1 MQPLSRDLDLNI
13 KKLYSTFPI
22 SKSFDFLTRNLFL
35 GETKAFWIGINGMCK
50 MDVLQQI
57 FSDLQNPQYMTDN
70 KVENI
75 LNYMNARL
83 GYAQASL
90 CDNWEALTH
99 KLLSG
104 PTVLFIDGFDQA
116 IIIDVRNYP
125 SRNVEEPDTEKVTLG
140 ARDGFVES
148 MLSNTN
154 LIRRRIRSP
163 KLTFE
168 TMTLGEESQTDIAIG
183 YLESSADP
191 KLLWKLKKTLQNLTV
206 TSLTMGAK
214 SLEELL
220 MPKRWFHPLPCMH
233 YTERPDVACSFLTE
247 GHIVLIVDTSP
258 SVLVLP
264 CTIFQFTQSPEDYYK
279 SPIVGTYFRLVRYLC
294 IPISLL
300 IMPVFL
306 LLTGYFPQ
314 LSEKWNLLSTGSLP
328 TPTIIFYVFASEGT
342 INRKSAARFSDI
354 GAALSVTEK
363 LNRWLLSCQVLNILN
378 YFLRFFNCCDRKKFI
393 IRYSQEGCSYI
404 CSAYYFKRKHIFVF
418 TLCKPV
424 FLF

>member
-1 MQPLSRDLDLNI
+1 MQPLSRDLDQNI

-104 PTVLFIDGFDQA
+104 PTVLFIDDFDQA

-125 SRNVEEPDTEKVTLG
+125 SRSVEEPDTEKVTLG

-168 TMTLGEESQTDIAIG
+168 TMTLGEESQTDIVIG

-279 SPIVGTYFRLVRYLC
+279 SPIVGTYFRLIRYLC

-300 IMPVFL
+300 ICLFFAVDRIFSTAFGKVGSFIHRFPANTHHYLLCLCCRASLRSSKVLYSSKLLPVFRL
-306 LLTGYFPQ
+306 SFHHRRSYYRGY
-314 LSEKWNLLSTGSLP
+314 GSRIKLGQHGD
-328 TPTIIFYVFASEGT
+328 FVLCFRHHAGQ
-342 INRKSAARFSDI
+342 
-354 GAALSVTEK
+354 SVP
-363 LNRWLLSCQVLNILN
+363 CQ
-378 YFLRFFNCCDRKKFI
+378 Y
-393 IRYSQEGCSYI
+393 
-404 CSAYYFKRKHIFVF
+404 
-418 TLCKPV
+418 
-424 FLF
+424 